1 MYVALRRENKIA
13 VVDLT
18 IPARKYRI
26 PVAREPGPMVADIN
40 QLYLYVCNTSDD
52 TVSVIDL
59 QAERELY
66 RIRVGQKPK
75 QIALGNKLNNGQKYL
90 YVVNSLSGDVSVI
103 QTENR
108 LEVNRINTGRRSA
121 VVAIQPLSLGREI
134 LYIIDRGGIV
144 SAVEMP
150 RQTMVRDIGLNL
162 PQGPSS
168 GNYNPKT
175 NQIYVL
181 HRTSQQLS
189 VLYAD

>member
-1 MYVALRRENKIA
+1 MRVLWLFCSLFFACATKSNKTSTQQ
-13 VVDLT
+13 VVPQT
-18 IPARKYRI
+18 ERKSDQ
-26 PVAREPGPMVADIN
+26 GPTETKGITKVEV
-40 QLYLYVCNTSDD
+40 LG
-52 TVSVIDL
+52 VIDL

-150 RQTMVRDIGLNL
+150 RQTMVKDIGLNL